1 MNDVQRISTFKVLP
15 HRFLGENPKKR
26 FIKFVALV
34 ALGGFIGYLTVRRQ
48 IQLTP
53 EHFKHFVLSLGS
65 LGPILYLAVFIVRP
79 LLLIPSIA
87 LFIAGG
93 LAFGP
98 IFGPLYASVGAT
110 LGGIVGFWVAR
121 VMGHEYVMN
130 KLKLESNAMGKYH
143 FSFSIVFMLSLLPI
157 MPVTVINYGAGLSNM
172 RFKNYLAAHFL
183 GITPRA
189 IAFGFLGDT
198 LLEADSRRFFVGLLI
213 LLLTG
218 VVSVYGRF
226 YLKQSKTDIAVK

>member
-1 MNDVQRISTFKVLP
+1 MNDARPISTFKIAP
-15 HRFLGENPKKR
+15 NRFFGENPKKR
-26 FIKFVALV
+26 FIKFVV
-34 ALGGFIGYLTVRRQ
+34 FIALGGIIGYLAVRRQ

-53 EHFKHFVLSLGS
+53 EQFKHFVLSLGS
-65 LGPILYLAVFIVRP
+65 LGPLLYMAVFIVRP

-110 LGGIVGFWVAR
+110 LGGTVGFWVAR

-130 KLKLESNAMGKYH
+130 KLKLESNTIGKYR

-198 LLEADSRRFFVGLLI
+198 LLEADSRRFFIGLLI

-218 VVSVYGRF
+218 VISVYGRY
-226 YLKQSKTDIAVK
+226 YLKQRKTNISVK